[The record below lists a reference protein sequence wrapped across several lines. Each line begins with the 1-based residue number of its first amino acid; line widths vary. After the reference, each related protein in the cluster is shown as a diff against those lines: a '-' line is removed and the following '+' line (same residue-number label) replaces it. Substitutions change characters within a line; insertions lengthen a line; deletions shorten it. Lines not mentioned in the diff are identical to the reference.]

1 MDKLTVSKFNGH
13 DFAVWK
19 FQMMGFLEYHGLLE
33 IVDGTTKRPASGDTT
48 AWDKLDK
55 KARFYI
61 GLSLESVQV
70 RQVMNLKTAAQMW
83 TRLESLYEL
92 KNPTSKHLLLQ
103 RFFEYKMD
111 KDTSVAQHVAKIE
124 EMARQLEDLGHKQE
138 EATLITKVLHS
149 LPESF
154 RNLISAWD
162 SVPEEE
168 QTMTNL
174 LPRLMKEEL
183 LNKGMAGLH
192 LNDVD
197 TGSALYSNGKR
208 SQNNKSNNY
217 IRKSNDKSKDQ
228 NSSKKFNGRCH
239 NCGKYGHRRSEC
251 RVKEKNRNDS
261 QTNIAVSTQ
270 EPNAFTAE
278 RLAST
283 NWNDIWI
290 ADSGASYHMTAHKEW
305 FVTLKP
311 LEEGKITI
319 RFGNGDLVSAKGI
332 GRINAKSVVNGQ
344 SEKHTLNDVL
354 FVPEITRNL
363 FSIGAATGRG
373 VKAEFTKD
381 ELFLKIKGK
390 TKATGKRITDS
401 IYRMD
406 IEVVINTIEV
416 NIATN
421 EEKSLDLWHARLGHA
436 NIRIVNEM
444 AKNNNVIG
452 MQCNKSHVPAKVR
465 CEACILGKQ
474 CRKTFPTSITRAEK
488 PGELIHIDI
497 CGPMSTP
504 SIGGSNV
511 MAVFVDDY
519 SGMVFVKPLKSK
531 ADILSSAQDV
541 IAKASAS
548 GHKVKRIRTD
558 NAKEF
563 KSKDFAQIARKH
575 NITQE
580 FSTEYC
586 PEQNG
591 RVERQNRTIVE
602 MARTLLAAAELPLSL
617 WGEASNTA
625 ALIRNLL
632 PLDRLDGHTPWE
644 AWYGERPDISFL
656 RIFGSKAYA
665 LIEGRPR
672 HKFAQKSEKLIL
684 VGFEPQQKAYR
695 LWEPGTRR
703 VAIRRNVD
711 IIEPDCQQR
720 KIITEEESEASS
732 QETTNDKENYKK
744 TEDYQEESA
753 DMTDKEFESDRQ
765 HQKRKYEKRIWKQD
779 PVGIATRTRRKT
791 TSAQAEDELKNDDVL
806 SCLAYAF
813 SAEAGPSDI
822 NEALNSSDRNQWED
836 AMADELKSL
845 EQNKTW
851 DLVELP
857 SDRRAIKNKWIYKI
871 KTKPDGTID
880 RYKARL
886 VVKGCSQ
893 KANID
898 YTETFSPVA
907 RFESIRILI
916 SAACANDYE
925 IYQFDIKTAFL
936 YGDLEE
942 DVYMEQPEGFNDGS
956 GRVCK
961 LRKSLYGLK
970 QAPRQ
975 WNTQF
980 DKFLHKFGLIKS
992 QNDPCIYVAPKRA
1005 LYLALYVDDG
1015 LVIGKSIET
1024 IKKLLDTMNKEY
1036 ETTYLEAKC
1045 YLGIEIERDRK
1056 ARKLRLHQLAYIRAV
1071 LKKFEMEN
1079 CNPVGVP
1086 AESHQVLTRNEDEN
1100 GISISTTDRPYR
1112 QLIGSLMYLAVGT
1125 RADIA
1130 FAVST
1135 LSQFLENPSELH
1147 WKAAKRVLRY
1157 LAGTCNMGIEYRS
1170 SNMANILTAYSDAD
1184 YGTCSDTR
1192 KSISGVILILNNGP
1206 VIWFS
1211 RKQGV
1216 VATSTT
1222 YAEYIAVY
1230 DATKE
1235 IVWTRRVLQELG
1247 LHQVKPT
1254 TLYCDN
1260 MAAEQLVKNP
1270 TFHRRTKHFDIKFH
1284 YTRDIVKQRDLLVE
1298 HIASNEQLADIL
1310 TKPLTREKFETNRL
1324 KISVN

>member
-1 MDKLTVSKFNGH
+1 
-13 DFAVWK
+13 
-19 FQMMGFLEYHGLLE
+19 
-33 IVDGTTKRPASGDTT
+33 
-48 AWDKLDK
+48 
-55 KARFYI
+55 
-61 GLSLESVQV
+61 
-70 RQVMNLKTAAQMW
+70 
-83 TRLESLYEL
+83 
-92 KNPTSKHLLLQ
+92 
-103 RFFEYKMD
+103 
-111 KDTSVAQHVAKIE
+111 
-124 EMARQLEDLGHKQE
+124 
-138 EATLITKVLHS
+138 
-149 LPESF
+149 
-154 RNLISAWD
+154 
-162 SVPEEE
+162 
-168 QTMTNL
+168 
-174 LPRLMKEEL
+174 
-183 LNKGMAGLH
+183 
-192 LNDVD
+192 
-197 TGSALYSNGKR
+197 
-208 SQNNKSNNY
+208 
-217 IRKSNDKSKDQ
+217 
-228 NSSKKFNGRCH
+228 
-239 NCGKYGHRRSEC
+239 
-251 RVKEKNRNDS
+251 
-261 QTNIAVSTQ
+261 
-270 EPNAFTAE
+270 
-278 RLAST
+278 
-283 NWNDIWI
+283 
-290 ADSGASYHMTAHKEW
+290 MTARKEW
-305 FVTLKP
+305 FATLKS
-311 LEEGKITI
+311 LEKGKITI

-332 GRINAKSVVNGQ
+332 GQINTKSVVNGRL
-344 SEKHTLNDVL
+344 EKHTLNNVL

-363 FSIGAATGRG
+363 FSIGAVTARG

-381 ELFLKIKGK
+381 ELLLRIDGKIK
-390 TKATGKRITDS
+390 AIGKRITDS

-406 IEVVINTIEV
+406 IEVVVNTIEV

-421 EEKSLDLWHARLGHA
+421 KEESLDLWHARLGHA
-436 NIRIVNEM
+436 NKKIVSEM
-444 AKNNNVIG
+444 AKNDNIIG
-452 MQCNKSHVPAKVR
+452 MQCDKSHVPAQAR

-474 CRKTFPTSITRAEK
+474 CRKTFPASMTRANK
-488 PGELIHIDI
+488 PGELVHVDI

-519 SGMVFVKPLKSK
+519 SGMVFVKPMKSK
-531 ADILSSAQDV
+531 ADILNSVQDV
-541 IAKASAS
+541 ITKASAS
-548 GHKVKRIRTD
+548 GHKVKRIRSD

-563 KSKDFAQIARKH
+563 KSKAFAQIVRKH

-602 MARTLLAAAELPLSL
+602 MARTMLAAAELPLSL
-617 WGEASNTA
+617 WGETSNTA

-632 PLDRLDGHTPWE
+632 PLDRLGGHTPWE
-644 AWYGERPDISFL
+644 AWYGEKPDISFL
-656 RIFGSKAYA
+656 RVFGSKAYA
-665 LIEGRPR
+665 LIEGQPR
-672 HKFAQKSEKLIL
+672 HKFAQKSEKLVL

-703 VAIRRNVD
+703 VIIRRNVD

-720 KIITEEESEASS
+720 KIITEEESEPNS
-732 QETTNDKENYKK
+732 QEPANDKEDFKK

-753 DMTDKEFESDRQ
+753 DKTDEEIEDDQQR
-765 HQKRKYEKRIWKQD
+765 QKRKHNKRIWNQD
-779 PVGIATRTRRKT
+779 PIGIATRTRKKT
-791 TSAQAEDELKNDDVL
+791 ISAQDEDELENDNVL
-806 SCLAYAF
+806 SCLAHAF
-813 SAEAGPSDI
+813 LTEVGPSDI
-822 NEALNSSDRNQWED
+822 SEALNSSDRKQWED

-845 EQNKTW
+845 EKNKTW
-851 DLVELP
+851 DLVKPP

-871 KTKPDGTID
+871 KTNTDGNID

-893 KANID
+893 KMNID

-942 DVYMEQPEGFNDGS
+942 EVYMEQPEGFDDES

-975 WNTQF
+975 WNTKF
-980 DKFLHKFGLIKS
+980 DTFLHKFGLITS
-992 QNDPCIYVAPKRA
+992 QNDPCIYVAPKQT

-1024 IKKLLDTMNKEY
+1024 VKKLLDAMSKEY
-1036 ETTYLEAKC
+1036 ETTYSEAKC

-1056 ARKLRLHQLAYIRAV
+1056 ARMLRLHQSVYIRTI

-1086 AESHQVLTRNEDEN
+1086 AESHQVLTRNVDEDGN
-1100 GISISTTDRPYR
+1100 PASTIDRPYR

-1125 RADIA
+1125 RADIS

-1135 LSQFLENPSELH
+1135 LSQFLESPSELH

-1170 SNMANILTAYSDAD
+1170 SDMSNILTAYSDAD
-1184 YGTCSDTR
+1184 YGTCSNTR
-1192 KSISGVILILNNGP
+1192 KSISGVILVLNNGP
-1206 VIWFS
+1206 IIWFS

-1222 YAEYIAVY
+1222 YAEYIAVF

-1235 IVWTRRVLQELG
+1235 IVWARRILQELG
-1247 LHQVKPT
+1247 LRQVEPT

-1260 MAAEQLVKNP
+1260 MAAEQLIKNP
-1270 TFHRRTKHFDIKFH
+1270 TFHRRTKHVDIKFH
-1284 YTRDIVKQRDLLVE
+1284 YTRDIMEQGNLLVE
-1298 HIASNEQLADIL
+1298 HIASNGQLADIL

-1324 KISVN
+1324 KISII